1 MISMLAGFAAGSIHV
16 MTGPDHLAAVSPIAI
31 DNRNSPSVVGLKWG
45 IGHTSGV
52 CLIGGLALLLRE
64 VIPLNFISGYSE
76 RLVGIT
82 LVFIGLWGIRKAYM
96 KKALP
101 HTHKHD
107 GQVHAHPHIHHGPEE
122 QAPAGTPIHTHTAF
136 GVGIIH
142 GFAGSS
148 HIVGILPAL
157 AFASRVDAVLY
168 LLFFGIGTVLAMV
181 AFSTV
186 VGMVTRRLEIK
197 GALVFQRMLAAFSG
211 IAVCIGVYW
220 IFNG

>member
-1 MISMLAGFAAGSIHV
+1 MLAGFAAGAIHV
-16 MTGPDHLAAVSPIAI
+16 MTGPDHLAAISPIAI
-31 DNRNSPSVVGLKWG
+31 DNRKSPSIVGLKWG
-45 IGHTSGV
+45 IGHTGGV

-64 VIPLNFISGYSE
+64 IIPINFISGYSE

-101 HTHKHD
+101 HKHLHA
-107 GQVHAHPHIHHGPEE
+107 GQEHAHPHLHHGNEHNSDT
-122 QAPAGTPIHTHTAF
+122 QTTIHTHTAF

-157 AFASRVDAVLY
+157 AFTSRVEAVLY

-181 AFSTV
+181 AFSSA

-197 GALVFQRMLAAFSG
+197 GAVLFQRMLAVFSG
-211 IAVCIGVYW
+211 FAVCLGVYW
-220 IFNG
+220 IFN